1 MKIRLYCA
9 ADLEELHRIN
19 EDNVPAVGSE
29 TLADLETL
37 LAGSYVTFIAE
48 DQGRIGGF
56 LLGMVEG
63 ADYGSQNYIWLSEKY
78 PSFAYVDRIAVD
90 AAFQGSGIGAM
101 LYDALLTRVAD
112 SRPVLT
118 CEVNTLP
125 PNPGSLRFHKR
136 LGFEEV
142 GKQVFEPGKKAVVYL
157 AKSLIQGS

>member
-1 MKIRLYCA
+1 MKIRLYEP

-90 AAFQGSGIGAM
+90 AAFQGSGVGAR
-101 LYDALLTRVAD
+101 LYEALEVHVAD
-112 SRPVLT
+112 SRPVLA

-142 GKQVFEPGKKAVVYL
+142 GEQVFEPGAKAVVYL
-157 AKSLIQGS
+157 VKSLV